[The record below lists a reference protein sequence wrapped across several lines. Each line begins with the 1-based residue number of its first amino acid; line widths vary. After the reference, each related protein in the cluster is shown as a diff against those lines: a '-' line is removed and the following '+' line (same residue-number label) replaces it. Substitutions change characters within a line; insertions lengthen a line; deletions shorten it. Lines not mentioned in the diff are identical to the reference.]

1 MNKVI
6 LHTDDF
12 LLDDIPLNEYPR
24 PQFKRDSCFCLNGKW
39 DIKITKENVSFDD
52 KFDEQIIVPFS
63 VESYLSNINRY
74 LRKGE
79 YIYYR
84 KEFSLPK
91 DFKKDKVILHFDGVD
106 QICEVYINS
115 KLIKKHEG
123 GYLPFEIDITD
134 YLKEKNVLFVK
145 VQDDLDIKY
154 GYGKQ
159 SKKSKGMWYT
169 KTSGIWKTVWIESVS
184 KNYFEKIK
192 IDVTLTSLSLKIDT
206 NIINKKLIIHTEK
219 EDLVYEFIEN
229 DINIDIPKPHLWTPD
244 DPYLYYFELIGE
256 EDKIESYFA
265 LRKIEIKNKKTYLNN
280 EPIFFHGIL
289 DQGYFP
295 DGLLTPKSYQKYK
308 DEILKL
314 KELGFNTLRKH
325 IKVEPLYFYYLC
337 DKLGMIVFQDMV
349 NNSSYSFIRDTVLP
363 TLGFLK
369 WKNKG
374 KHISKERKNQFIK
387 ECKETLAL
395 LYNSPCVLYYTIFN
409 EGWGQ
414 FDSDKMFKMFKSLD
428 STRIIDATS
437 GWFFGHKSDVDSYHI
452 YFKPIKF
459 KAKNRPIIISEFGG
473 YVYKDKEHSFNLDRT
488 YGYRIYKNKEDY
500 HKGLSDLY
508 LLQIIPQIKK
518 GLCGAIYT
526 QVSDVED
533 ETNGLFTYDR
543 KVVKV
548 PLEIMKDIKCR
559 IDDEIKNIK

>member
-12 LLDDIPLNEYPR
+12 PLDDIPLNEYPR
-24 PQFKRDSCFCLNGKW
+24 PQFKRDSYFCLNGKW
-39 DIKITKENVSFDD
+39 EIKITKENVNFDD
-52 KFDEQIIVPFS
+52 KFDEQIIVPFP

-74 LRKGE
+74 LEKGE

-145 VQDDLDIKY
+145 VQDDLNIKY

-169 KTSGIWKTVWIESVS
+169 KTSGIWKTVWVESVS
-184 KNYFEKIK
+184 KNYFKEIK

-437 GWFFGHKSDVDSYHI
+437 GWFFGHESDVDSYHI

-459 KAKNRPIIISEFGG
+459 KAKNRPVIISEFGG
-473 YVYKDKEHSFNLDRT
+473 YVYKEKEHSFNLDRT